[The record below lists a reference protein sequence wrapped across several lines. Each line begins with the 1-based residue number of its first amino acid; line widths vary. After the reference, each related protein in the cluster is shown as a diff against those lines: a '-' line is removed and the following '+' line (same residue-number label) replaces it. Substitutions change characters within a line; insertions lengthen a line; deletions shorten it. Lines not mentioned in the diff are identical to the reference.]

1 MEYYLV
7 LLPLAFILIISKA
20 GIKLCEK
27 IKLPSVVGMLLTGIL
42 INLINYIPGQ
52 NILNETEALPCRG
65 ASFLA
70 EKLIVRRDVHIL
82 PS

>member
-42 INLINYIPGQ
+42 INLIN
-52 NILNETEALPCRG
+52 
-65 ASFLA
+65 
-70 EKLIVRRDVHIL
+70 
-82 PS
+82 